1 MLAFVSI
8 TELSILDWSCKFLM
22 SDGLSN
28 KVFVLALDGATFDL
42 IRPWAEQGKLPL
54 FSKLM
59 AESAWGELN
68 STIPPITPV
77 AWLTFMTGKNPGKHG
92 VFNFFRPIRNDYA
105 AVTPAS
111 ATVNTESTLW
121 ELLSQRGR
129 NVAILNVPMT
139 YPPKPVN
146 GSLFAGVP
154 MPTGE
159 MQFSYPPGLH
169 EELMSHGW
177 DLRKN
182 ASFSQGTYE
191 GFLDY
196 LKELVVMRTDAT
208 LYLMKNRPWD
218 FFMIHHFETDQ
229 VAHMYWRFMENEAES
244 HPLHN
249 AMLQL
254 FQCVEEQMARII
266 QALPQET
273 SLLMLS
279 DHGVGPVHCHLHLNN
294 WLINEG
300 FMHWK
305 SSWSTKI
312 RRIGYQIGLNPTNLY
327 RRIPE
332 AILQRLT
339 LGQTRAEMAR
349 VDREVRSVGGGKSL
363 VRQWF
368 STLMRMPFLYL
379 NDIDWSKS
387 VAYSGDTT
395 QCGMIYL
402 NVAGREPQGI
412 VNPGIEYVELRERIR
427 ERLLRWMNPI
437 TGTKMV
443 ERVSFREDVYSGH
456 QLESAPDIVIYYN
469 EHDYE
474 SRKGALFL
482 SHREVEPVKNA
493 FATHRQKGMVLVHG
507 SAIVPGEIQK
517 DIDLMDLPSLILYLL
532 NEEIPKD
539 FEGRLPVEL
548 IDPSTFVQLPPRFGD
563 ATALSSHEHGSP
575 ELSADDNAIILE
587 QLRRLGYIE

>member
-1 MLAFVSI
+1 
-8 TELSILDWSCKFLM
+8 
-22 SDGLSN
+22 
-28 KVFVLALDGATFDL
+28 
-42 IRPWAEQGKLPL
+42 
-54 FSKLM
+54 
-59 AESAWGELN
+59 
-68 STIPPITPV
+68 
-77 AWLTFMTGKNPGKHG
+77 
-92 VFNFFRPIRNDYA
+92 
-105 AVTPAS
+105 
-111 ATVNTESTLW
+111 
-121 ELLSQRGR
+121 
-129 NVAILNVPMT
+129 
-139 YPPKPVN
+139 
-146 GSLFAGVP
+146 
-154 MPTGE
+154 
-159 MQFSYPPGLH
+159 
-169 EELMSHGW
+169 
-177 DLRKN
+177 
-182 ASFSQGTYE
+182 
-191 GFLDY
+191 
-196 LKELVVMRTDAT
+196 
-208 LYLMKNRPWD
+208 
-218 FFMIHHFETDQ
+218 
-229 VAHMYWRFMENEAES
+229 
-244 HPLHN
+244 
-249 AMLQL
+249 
-254 FQCVEEQMARII
+254 
-266 QALPQET
+266 
-273 SLLMLS
+273 
-279 DHGVGPVHCHLHLNN
+279 
-294 WLINEG
+294 
-300 FMHWK
+300 
-305 SSWSTKI
+305 
-312 RRIGYQIGLNPTNLY
+312 
-327 RRIPE
+327 
-332 AILQRLT
+332 
-339 LGQTRAEMAR
+339 
-349 VDREVRSVGGGKSL
+349 
-363 VRQWF
+363 
-368 STLMRMPFLYL
+368 MRMPFLYL

-482 SHREVEPVKNA
+482 SHKEVEPVKNA

>member
-1 MLAFVSI
+1 MWHKVSLSAKKDRPGQRYWRTWGRVQFYRQHDHGQIPLLKHPYLWGLALYTMLLDILRGDRNLIMPLLAGMLDGYAGTKHKTQVLFSKIMLAFVSI

-68 STIPPITPV
+68 STITPITPV

-92 VFNFFRPIRNDYA
+92 VFNFFRPIRSDYA

-159 MQFSYPPGLH
+159 MQFSYPPELH

-254 FQCVEEQMARII
+254 LQCVEEQMARII
-266 QALPQET
+266 QALPQR
-273 SLLMLS
+273 
-279 DHGVGPVHCHLHLNN
+279 DVIAHA
-294 WLINEG
+294 IR
-300 FMHWK
+300 
-305 SSWSTKI
+305 SWC
-312 RRIGYQIGLNPTNLY
+312 
-327 RRIPE
+327 
-332 AILQRLT
+332 
-339 LGQTRAEMAR
+339 
-349 VDREVRSVGGGKSL
+349 RS
-363 VRQWF
+363 
-368 STLMRMPFLYL
+368 
-379 NDIDWSKS
+379 
-387 VAYSGDTT
+387 
-395 QCGMIYL
+395 C
-402 NVAGREPQGI
+402 
-412 VNPGIEYVELRERIR
+412 
-427 ERLLRWMNPI
+427 
-437 TGTKMV
+437 
-443 ERVSFREDVYSGH
+443 
-456 QLESAPDIVIYYN
+456 
-469 EHDYE
+469 
-474 SRKGALFL
+474 
-482 SHREVEPVKNA
+482 
-493 FATHRQKGMVLVHG
+493 
-507 SAIVPGEIQK
+507 
-517 DIDLMDLPSLILYLL
+517 
-532 NEEIPKD
+532 
-539 FEGRLPVEL
+539 
-548 IDPSTFVQLPPRFGD
+548 
-563 ATALSSHEHGSP
+563 ALSSTP
-575 ELSADDNAIILE
+575 
-587 QLRRLGYIE
+587 